1 MPPNRSVSDVQEKR
15 RSWNGTMSG
24 INAEHLVFL
33 DESGINTNLTRLYAH
48 ALHWKRAV
56 DAAPLNTPTATTV
69 LSSIRLDGTTIFT
82 TVQSRPEPN
91 RENVVKNEILSPKE
105 ESPRCCWT
113 TWCCKSGLGNNKH
126 EWLQG
131 GGSTHLEF
139 ALIKRIAIIM
149 AQIETDKKVL
159 SFHRLRYKQML
170 MLEKS
175 WFYNRTSFFV
185 YSWTNGVPV
194 LWERTVS

>member
-1 MPPNRSVSDVQEKR
+1 MIAK
-15 RSWNGTMSG
+15 
-24 INAEHLVFL
+24 
-33 DESGINTNLTRLYAH
+33 
-48 ALHWKRAV
+48 
-56 DAAPLNTPTATTV
+56 
-69 LSSIRLDGTTIFT
+69 
-82 TVQSRPEPN
+82 
-91 RENVVKNEILSPKE
+91 
-105 ESPRCCWT
+105 
-113 TWCCKSGLGNNKH
+113 
-126 EWLQG
+126 

-170 MLEKS
+170 EKS

-194 LWERTVS
+194 L

>member
-1 MPPNRSVSDVQEKR
+1 MIPSLEKDDVVIVDNMRSHHAKIVTELLDKAVISYLYLPPYSPDLNLIEKMWSKMKSFLR
-15 RSWNGTMSG
+15 KRKVRVA
-24 INAEHLVFL
+24 AELPDAVKAAL
-33 DESGINTNLTRLYAH
+33 ETISTN
-48 ALHWKRAV
+48 
-56 DAAPLNTPTATTV
+56 D
-69 LSSIRLDGTTIFT
+69 
-82 TVQSRPEPN
+82 
-91 RENVVKNEILSPKE
+91 
-105 ESPRCCWT
+105 
-113 TWCCKSGLGNNKH
+113 CK
-126 EWLQG
+126 

-159 SFHRLRYKQML
+159 SFQRLRYKQML

-194 LWERTVS
+194 L